1 MQGEQPPFPPTSTS
15 LRAWGRRFLLQ
26 WFWTR
31 RAILDF
37 TAQRQEGYAV
47 HTYRSLLCWQCCWSC
62 YVPGGPLGAGLW
74 SSPHGGPA
82 VACGAARVLEGGTGC
97 GDRRMAPS
105 RSGQYQGIGTPHV
118 PLPSPSACALVFSP
132 LPTSLTALCRGRRP
146 YLVPMADTS
155 LLAVV
160 RPPPVWTDAQISRSE
175 DGTLLYIRV
184 EDQRYTVS
192 LGRTPGADASG
203 TGPNAFAF
211 SRPAHSRQ
219 LTSAKRGADNQG
231 GRAKQ
236 ARASSHDV
244 AHSQG
249 SPLGHATMAHSFL
262 GLASPAPHW
271 PQGWM
276 PGLMPGPMGYPV
288 PYPQGYLPPAYGQQP
303 PWLSGPYPLGLSGQN
318 PPAMALPANPSPGAL
333 QPGAFTSPPPPV
345 SSLGQLPPVVQQ
357 AVAPAPPPH
366 SHGGSL
372 PPHRP
377 SAQRR

>member
-1 MQGEQPPFPPTSTS
+1 M
-15 LRAWGRRFLLQ
+15 
-26 WFWTR
+26 
-31 RAILDF
+31 
-37 TAQRQEGYAV
+37 
-47 HTYRSLLCWQCCWSC
+47 
-62 YVPGGPLGAGLW
+62 
-74 SSPHGGPA
+74 
-82 VACGAARVLEGGTGC
+82 
-97 GDRRMAPS
+97 
-105 RSGQYQGIGTPHV
+105 
-118 PLPSPSACALVFSP
+118 
-132 LPTSLTALCRGRRP
+132 
-146 YLVPMADTS
+146 
-155 LLAVV
+155 
-160 RPPPVWTDAQISRSE
+160 
-175 DGTLLYIRV
+175 YIRV

-211 SRPAHSRQ
+211 SRPAHSRH

-262 GLASPAPHW
+262 GLAGPAPHW

-318 PPAMALPANPSPGAL
+318 PPAVALPANPSPGAI

-345 SSLGQLPPVVQQ
+345 SSPGQLPPVAQQ
-357 AVAPAPPPH
+357 VVAPAPPTPMGAP
-366 SHGGSL
+366 SHLIDPQPNDVEPASGSQGRGRRFGRGGPVADAATTDAPSPGSAAARDGRGGRGRGRGRGRGAAAAAND
-372 PPHRP
+372 PPGP
-377 SAQRR
+377 VPPGSAAAGHADRVI